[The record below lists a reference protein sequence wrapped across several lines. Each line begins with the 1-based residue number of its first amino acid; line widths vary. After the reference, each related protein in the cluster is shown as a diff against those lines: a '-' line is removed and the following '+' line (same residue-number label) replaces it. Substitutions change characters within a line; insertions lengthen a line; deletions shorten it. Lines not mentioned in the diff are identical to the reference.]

1 MPELMRTGHPPKHN
15 EYILFAV
22 ILEGIAAFL
31 FSTYFIWKGGLVSR
45 CNNIGQAYI
54 SVTRQICSFFVIIHR
69 HLTACGCRS
78 PPINLNFKK
87 IQIDWRKGQ

>member
-1 MPELMRTGHPPKHN
+1 MPDLMRTSYPPELNK
-15 EYILFAV
+15 YILFAV

-54 SVTRQICSFFVIIHR
+54 SVARQIGSFFVIIHR
-69 HLTACGCRS
+69 HLTDCGCRS
-78 PPINLNFKK
+78 PPINSEFQN
-87 IQIDWRKGQ
+87 IQN